1 MRHPIVNGYEPGVFR
16 REVSILQRPSGNFV
30 GKLPLRSV
38 AVPAG

>member
-30 GKLPLRSV
+30 GKLPSV
-38 AVPAG
+38 ALGVPAG